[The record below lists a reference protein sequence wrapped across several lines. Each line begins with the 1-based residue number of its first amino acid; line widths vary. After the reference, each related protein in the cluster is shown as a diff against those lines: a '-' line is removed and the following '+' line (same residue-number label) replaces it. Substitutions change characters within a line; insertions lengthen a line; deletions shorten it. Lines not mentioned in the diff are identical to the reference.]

1 MSIRKRIWSTSSL
14 KVLRFC
20 VSYDAQR
27 VMFAIAQFLVLVV
40 VWQRAWMLH
49 CSDFWFAA
57 KTVSSVVFKQTKQ
70 TNLFDKRRISGR

>member
-1 MSIRKRIWSTSSL
+1 MSIRKRIGSTSSL

-40 VWQRAWMLH
+40 VWQRGCYIA
-49 CSDFWFAA
+49 
-57 KTVSSVVFKQTKQ
+57 V
-70 TNLFDKRRISGR
+70 ISGLLPRQ